1 MITGN
6 LYLANVGDCRGLL
19 CKIDTDGALR
29 VIQLSVDHNLS
40 NEDELLRLSR
50 TGLNIEKLRQG
61 LTLLKFSNCFSELI
75 GIL

>member
-1 MITGN
+1 M
-6 LYLANVGDCRGLL
+6 ANVGDCRGLL
-19 CKIDTDGALR
+19 CKFDADGVLR

-61 LTLLKFSNCFSELI
+61 SILLRICNSCQASKNIEKI
-75 GIL
+75 